1 MGAERPAVIA
11 FNGLGKLLILLG
23 GILIVVGAVIVLVD
37 KLPWLGR
44 LPGDI
49 YIERPSFTFF
59 FPITTSVL
67 VSVILSLV
75 LYIVS
80 RR

>member
-1 MGAERPAVIA
+1 MIPFSG
-11 FNGLGKLLILLG
+11 FGKLLILVG
-23 GILIVVGAVIVLVD
+23 IILIVIGAAIVVVD
-37 KLPWLGR
+37 RVPWLGR

-49 YIERPSFTFF
+49 YIERRHFTFF
-59 FPITTSVL
+59 FPITTSIL
-67 VSVILSLV
+67 VSAILSLL

>member
-1 MGAERPAVIA
+1 MTP
-11 FNGLGKLLILLG
+11 FNGMGKLLIVLG
-23 GILIVVGAVIVLVD
+23 GILIVIGAAIVLSG

-49 YIERPSFTFF
+49 YIERHNFTFF
-59 FPITTSVL
+59 FPITTSIL
-67 VSVILSLV
+67 ISVILSVV
-75 LYIVS
+75 LYILS

>member
-1 MGAERPAVIA
+1 MTP
-11 FNGLGKLLILLG
+11 FNGLGKLLIVLG
-23 GILIVVGAVIVLVD
+23 GILIVIGAAIVLGG

-49 YIERPSFTFF
+49 YIERRNFTFF
-59 FPITTSVL
+59 FPITTSIL
-67 VSVILSLV
+67 ISVILSVV
-75 LYIVS
+75 LYILS

>member
-1 MGAERPAVIA
+1 MIPFSG
-11 FNGLGKLLILLG
+11 FGKLLILVG
-23 GILIVVGAVIVLVD
+23 IILIVIGAAVVVVD
-37 KLPWLGR
+37 RVPWLGR

-49 YIERPSFTFF
+49 YIERRHFTFF
-59 FPITTSVL
+59 FPITTSIL
-67 VSVILSLV
+67 VSAILSLL

>member
-1 MGAERPAVIA
+1 VIA
-11 FNGLGKLLILLG
+11 FNGLGKWLILLG
-23 GILIVVGAVIVLVD
+23 GILIVIGAAIVFVG

-49 YIERPSFTFF
+49 YVERRNFTFF
-59 FPITTSVL
+59 FPITTSIL
-67 VSVILSLV
+67 VSVIISLV
-75 LYIVS
+75 WYIVS